1 MTRGGERGLWC
12 PHRIGVSTFMPSAAW
27 CRAKRRSRMPG
38 RIQDRVA
45 IVTGAGSSGPGWGNG
60 KATSVLFA
68 REGARVLAVDVN
80 REAAEETCDIIR
92 GEGHRAEA
100 YVADVTDASQ
110 VDGLVGHCLSVFG
123 RIDILHNNVGIVEVG
138 GCA

>member
-1 MTRGGERGLWC
+1 
-12 PHRIGVSTFMPSAAW
+12 
-27 CRAKRRSRMPG
+27 MPG
-38 RIQDRVA
+38 RLQDTVA

-68 REGARVLAVDVN
+68 REGAQVLAVDVN

-110 VDGLVGHCLSVFG
+110 VDGLVGHSLSVVGLF
-123 RIDILHNNVGIVEVG
+123 DKNKNTVGIVAVRG
-138 GCA
+138 WG